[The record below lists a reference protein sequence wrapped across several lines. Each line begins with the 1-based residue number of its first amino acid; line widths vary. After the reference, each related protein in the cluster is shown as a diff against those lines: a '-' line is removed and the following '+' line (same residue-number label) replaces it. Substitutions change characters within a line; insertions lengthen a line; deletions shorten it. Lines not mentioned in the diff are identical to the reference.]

1 MRSPSIRRAL
11 LVRCGCGVGL
21 TLCVLSVGIFFLV
34 RQSLFHELDESLE
47 DAAALLSNQVELENG
62 GILHEWQEGLGTNH
76 ALTEDTLFE
85 FWDETTGSATRS
97 PNLHWRDL
105 PRFSGVNGKPL
116 WRNLIL
122 PGGERGRAVG
132 LRVYPF
138 VLPEEIERMKERGQ
152 VIDPKSLPHVLVVA
166 RDTEPVLRTLDRLKW
181 MLAGGTLL
189 TLGLGFVLINRAVR
203 SSLEPIDR
211 LSREVGERNE
221 SQLDQALNVPGEMP
235 VELVDLAREFDRLL
249 ARVAAIR
256 QRERDFIR
264 HAAHELRTPIA
275 GLQAITDL
283 ALSRSRDEASMA
295 ASLED
300 CRQTAVRLGEL
311 VKRLSALSRIGQKTG
326 AAVMAKVDL
335 QALLEECLV
344 RFREGAMRRGLAWA
358 TASPEAPLIAWGDE
372 ALLRIILNN
381 LFDNAVS
388 YAARNGEIR
397 LSGCLAGSR
406 VRLQISNPVEEPPAD
421 PERLF
426 EPLFRSDASRHDAAD
441 HLGIGLT
448 LSRDAAQAMGGT
460 LQARVDPAKD
470 TSGFVLT
477 FILELA
483 ANEG

>member
-1 MRSPSIRRAL
+1 MKSPSIRRAL
-11 LVRCGCGVGL
+11 LVRCGCGIGL
-21 TLCVLSVGIFFLV
+21 ALCVLSVGIFFLV

-62 GILHEWQEGLGTNH
+62 GILHEWQEGLGTNR

-85 FWDETTGSATRS
+85 FWDETTDAATRS

-105 PRFSGVNGKPL
+105 PRFTGVNGGPL

-166 RDTEPVLRTLDRLKW
+166 RDTEPVLRTLDRLRW

-211 LSREVGERNE
+211 LSREVSDRNE

-249 ARVAAIR
+249 SRVAAIR

-283 ALSRSRDEASMA
+283 ALSQPRDAASMV
-295 ASLED
+295 ASLEE
-300 CRQTAVRLGEL
+300 CQQAAVRLGEL
-311 VKRLSALSRIGQKTG
+311 VKRLSALSRVGQRTE
-326 AAVMAKVDL
+326 AAVMSRVDL
-335 QALLEECLV
+335 QGLLGECLE
-344 RFREGAMRRGLAWA
+344 RFHEPAMRRGLTWSTTWPA
-358 TASPEAPLIAWGDE
+358 APLVAWGDE
-372 ALLRIILNN
+372 ALLRIVLNN

-388 YAARNGEIR
+388 YSAKHGEIR
-397 LSGCLAGSR
+397 LSGRVAGDR
-406 VRLQISNPVEEPPAD
+406 VRFEISNPVEDTSVD

-426 EPLFRSDASRHDAAD
+426 EPLFRSDSSRHDSAD

-460 LQARVDPAKD
+460 LQARVENAKE
-470 TSGFVLT
+470 TSGFVLAFT
-477 FILELA
+477 LELA
-483 ANEG
+483 ANES